1 MVIWTRSVK
10 LKRQRVKSDAAEGVA
25 MHEAEQRKVVAQCK
39 AEADVA
45 EAKKRQSSRMT
56 VNAHQTEAEV
66 DINKKRQA
74 EEDSK
79 TALKL
84 KMADNEKTVKL
95 GG

>member
-1 MVIWTRSVK
+1 
-10 LKRQRVKSDAAEGVA
+10 

-66 DINKKRQA
+66 D
-74 EEDSK
+74 
-79 TALKL
+79 
-84 KMADNEKTVKL
+84 L
-95 GG
+95 GVPSCRGAFTSLIRLVAISRCRESFLFRV